1 MAYPKVSLDSKSQST
16 SSTTNE
22 DQRFPFTG
30 TVDQIGN
37 DIKRIKQMDID
48 HIVFGYNFIP
58 IGRDVDS
65 VINITKELSIYAR

>member
-1 MAYPKVSLDSKSQST
+1 MCSSPSSNEST

-22 DQRFPFTG
+22 GQRFPFTG
-30 TVDQIGN
+30 TIDQIGN

-58 IGRDVDS
+58 VGRD
-65 VINITKELSIYAR
+65 INKMSEITKQLAQFAR